1 MAKAKK
7 ARAGLGVL
15 PMTKKTTNPSG
26 NKNQPV
32 QKVPQTGAAPKVSD
46 PRDEAIKLV
55 AKKMKQDKKQ
65 VPQAAEASVPVPM
78 PTPQNPVPLVPP
90 MQPNPQEDET
100 PPIPVKMKKGGM
112 KDKKGLAVVIGME
125 PSYEEASKGTPQD
138 PPPGATAD
146 EVKDDQHVLLSE
158 GELVVPANVVR
169 YHGLG
174 LYEGLRRDA
183 LQGLGEMEKSGQVE
197 YINDEPKK
205 AAAGL
210 ALASG
215 PSVAT
220 TSGIAQ
226 QQQQYNPSLGLYG
239 TATTP
244 QAASAKYMTANFVD
258 RNKDGIS
265 DNLQPS
271 VNKGLVT
278 PANYIAPANLA
289 LGPVTNPNMV
299 VGAPNVRS
307 YEANQTQTTDA
318 VSTAAPADTTQRSAP
333 IVQQPRYEQSSD
345 DGQSEEALLG
355 GARTTINGIDYAVQY
370 DFKGNIIGLANVAES
385 MNTGRAN
392 FFEPSNELKGLIAAQ
407 TAGQNAQLRAMASP
421 AVPVG
426 TELLSRIDEKYVPDF
441 LSNENKKI
449 EAARAATDK
458 LNRYTGTMTK
468 EEELRNIP
476 VYDDRILREQRIGTS
491 SIETPTVKTPE
502 VKSSID
508 DYKGI
513 DDLNMGPL
521 PTAVG
526 NASELRTANIGT
538 PPDSKERIYEDR
550 MFQSGIN
557 RQSPSPYG
565 SVPMPSTLGFSE
577 DRVSDA
583 YSDGYEGAPTYRGP
597 GKQLGEETGTSEFQ
611 ARKEQREQQEEREAL
626 LNQPNRQ
633 TPSSF
638 VAQNFSEAGKQDV
651 SVHNRGE
658 DGSDEGPLGIGV
670 NDNGTSYSRN
680 RDGTFT
686 HEDGTTVNFTG
697 TDGKPGNAP
706 TKGEVE
712 ASKFR
717 DREKRDREFGEAYG
731 TSPGKDDCV
740 IATHGLSTGGFT
752 IMEKAKAELWCL
764 KTYHG
769 KWYGEAFR
777 RGYRAAGMK
786 HINAGT
792 APDVYQEFKDFVA
805 YGRGIKK
812 GWKVGLNY
820 YLRTLQFFL
829 TGLFL
834 K

>member
-32 QKVPQTGAAPKVSD
+32 QKVPQTGAAPKVAD

-100 PPIPVKMKKGGM
+100 RPIPVKMKKGGM

-244 QAASAKYMTANFVD
+244 QAASAKYMTTNFVD

-271 VNKGLVT
+271 VNKGLVA

-458 LNRYTGTMTK
+458 LNRYTGTMSRQ
-468 EEELRNIP
+468 EEMAKPDII
-476 VYDDRILREQRIGTS
+476 YGDAA
-491 SIETPTVKTPE
+491 
-502 VKSSID
+502 
-508 DYKGI
+508 I
-513 DDLNMGPL
+513 DDLEMGFTTPKVDAPKVETSDVKIEKLAPL
-521 PTAVG
+521 GDEKRTAVG
-526 NASELRTANIGT
+526 SASELRTANIGT
-538 PPDSKERIYEDR
+538 PPGSKERIYEDR

-557 RQSPSPYG
+557 RQSPSPY
-565 SVPMPSTLGFSE
+565 SLDVPMPSELGFSE

-597 GKQLGEETGTSEFQ
+597 GERPGTGTLGSEFL

-658 DGSDEGPLGIGV
+658 DGEDKGPLGIGV

>member
-1 MAKAKK
+1 
-7 ARAGLGVL
+7 
-15 PMTKKTTNPSG
+15 
-26 NKNQPV
+26 
-32 QKVPQTGAAPKVSD
+32 
-46 PRDEAIKLV
+46 
-55 AKKMKQDKKQ
+55 
-65 VPQAAEASVPVPM
+65 
-78 PTPQNPVPLVPP
+78 
-90 MQPNPQEDET
+90 
-100 PPIPVKMKKGGM
+100 
-112 KDKKGLAVVIGME
+112 
-125 PSYEEASKGTPQD
+125 
-138 PPPGATAD
+138 
-146 EVKDDQHVLLSE
+146 
-158 GELVVPANVVR
+158 
-169 YHGLG
+169 
-174 LYEGLRRDA
+174 
-183 LQGLGEMEKSGQVE
+183 
-197 YINDEPKK
+197 
-205 AAAGL
+205 
-210 ALASG
+210 
-215 PSVAT
+215 
-220 TSGIAQ
+220 
-226 QQQQYNPSLGLYG
+226 
-239 TATTP
+239 
-244 QAASAKYMTANFVD
+244 
-258 RNKDGIS
+258 
-265 DNLQPS
+265 
-271 VNKGLVT
+271 
-278 PANYIAPANLA
+278 
-289 LGPVTNPNMV
+289 
-299 VGAPNVRS
+299 
-307 YEANQTQTTDA
+307 
-318 VSTAAPADTTQRSAP
+318 
-333 IVQQPRYEQSSD
+333 
-345 DGQSEEALLG
+345 
-355 GARTTINGIDYAVQY
+355 
-370 DFKGNIIGLANVAES
+370 
-385 MNTGRAN
+385 
-392 FFEPSNELKGLIAAQ
+392 
-407 TAGQNAQLRAMASP
+407 
-421 AVPVG
+421 
-426 TELLSRIDEKYVPDF
+426 
-441 LSNENKKI
+441 
-449 EAARAATDK
+449 
-458 LNRYTGTMTK
+458 MTK

-658 DGSDEGPLGIGV
+658 DGEDKGPLGIGV

>member
-32 QKVPQTGAAPKVSD
+32 QKIPQTGAAPKVVD

-55 AKKMKQDKKQ
+55 SKKMKQDKK
-65 VPQAAEASVPVPM
+65 ETTGTPVPI
-78 PTPQNPVPLVPP
+78 PTPTPEKPVPLVPP
-90 MQPNPQEDET
+90 VQPMQPDIPDDES

-183 LQGLGEMEKSGQVE
+183 LQGLGEMEQSGQVE
-197 YINDEPKK
+197 YVNDEPKK

-244 QAASAKYMTANFVD
+244 QAASAKYVTTNFVD
-258 RNKDGIS
+258 RNRDGIS

-271 VNKGLVT
+271 VNRGLVA

-307 YEANQTQTTDA
+307 YEAKQTQNVGSGTSAA
-318 VSTAAPADTTQRSAP
+318 VTADSNTEAMRRPL
-333 IVQQPRYEQSSD
+333 VQQPQYDSSS
-345 DGQSEEALLG
+345 GGEQSEEAIVG
-355 GARTTINGIDYAVQY
+355 GARTTINGIDYAIQY
-370 DFKGNIIGLANVAES
+370 DFQGNITGLANVAES
-385 MNTGRAN
+385 MKAGRPN
-392 FFEPSNELKGLIAAQ
+392 FFEPSNELKGLISTQ
-407 TAGQNAQLRAMASP
+407 TKGQNAQLRGMVSP
-421 AVPVG
+421 ISKG
-426 TELLSRIDEKYVPDF
+426 LGYIDERLAFDKDADK
-441 LSNENKKI
+441 NI
-449 EAARAATDK
+449 QAAREATDI
-458 LNRYTGTMTK
+458 LNRYTGTMSMQEEIADNDEKAAAADIMGAGTPRVDAPKVETSEVKTK
-468 EEELRNIP
+468 ELAPLR
-476 VYDDRILREQRIGTS
+476 DEKR
-491 SIETPTVKTPE
+491 
-502 VKSSID
+502 
-508 DYKGI
+508 
-513 DDLNMGPL
+513 
-521 PTAVG
+521 TAVG
-526 NASELRTANIGT
+526 SASELRTANIGT
-538 PPDSKERIYEDR
+538 PPGSKERIYEDR

-565 SVPMPSTLGFSE
+565 SVPMPSALGFSE

-611 ARKEQREQQEEREAL
+611 ARKEQREQQEERESL

-633 TPSSF
+633 TPNSF

-658 DGSDEGPLGIGV
+658 DGEDNGPLGIGV

-706 TKGEVE
+706 TKDE
-712 ASKFR
+712 A
-717 DREKRDREFGEAYG
+717 REKRMAERTAKYDDPTDDTATSGEKNIVCTEMYRQ
-731 TSPGKDDCV
+731 TQLDDWAQAMKMWSV
-740 IATHGLSTGGFT
+740 YQRKYLTTTHQIGYHWLFKPFVRGMKVNRVLTT
-752 IMEKAKAELWCL
+752 IGASLAKKRTQHLRHVLTKGKAKDSILGNLFC
-764 KTYHG
+764 KIIHP
-769 KWYGEAFR
+769 
-777 RGYRAAGMK
+777 
-786 HINAGT
+786 I
-792 APDVYQEFKDFVA
+792 VYL
-805 YGRGIKK
+805 
-812 GWKVGLNY
+812 VGLAVH
-820 YLRTLQFFL
+820 
-829 TGLFL
+829 
-834 K
+834 KK

>member
-32 QKVPQTGAAPKVSD
+32 QKIPQTGAAPKVVD

-55 AKKMKQDKKQ
+55 SKKMKQDKKETTGT
-65 VPQAAEASVPVPM
+65 PVPVSN
-78 PTPQNPVPLVPP
+78 PTPETPVPLVPP
-90 MQPNPQEDET
+90 MQPVQPNIPDDET

-183 LQGLGEMEKSGQVE
+183 LQGLGEMEQSGQVE
-197 YINDEPKK
+197 YVNDEPKK

-210 ALASG
+210 TLASG

-271 VNKGLVT
+271 VNRGLVA

-299 VGAPNVRS
+299 VGAPNVKS
-307 YEANQTQTTDA
+307 YVQHQNENVDSGTSAA
-318 VSTAAPADTTQRSAP
+318 VTADTTQRSAP

-370 DFKGNIIGLANVAES
+370 DFQGNITGLANVAES
-385 MNTGRAN
+385 MKMGRPN
-392 FFEPSNELKGLIAAQ
+392 FFEPSNELKELISIQ
-407 TAGQNAQLRAMASP
+407 TAGQNAELRGMVSP
-421 AVPVG
+421 VSKGLAYIDDR
-426 TELLSRIDEKYVPDF
+426 LSPFPDDEK
-441 LSNENKKI
+441 KRQAGKI
-449 EAARAATDK
+449 ANDK
-458 LNRYTGTMTK
+458 LNRYTGTMSRQ
-468 EEELRNIP
+468 EEMAKPDII
-476 VYDDRILREQRIGTS
+476 YGDAAIDDLDMFKDRVLPAVK
-491 SIETPTVKTPE
+491 TPTVKAPE
-502 VKSSID
+502 VKSSIDDSID

-526 NASELRTANIGT
+526 SASELRTANIGT
-538 PPDSKERIYEDR
+538 PPGSKERIYEDR

-565 SVPMPSTLGFSE
+565 SVPMPSALGFSE

-611 ARKEQREQQEEREAL
+611 ARKEQREQQEERESL

-633 TPSSF
+633 TPNSF

-658 DGSDEGPLGIGV
+658 DGEDNGPLGIGV

-706 TKGEVE
+706 SREDVE
-712 ASKFR
+712 AKKKE

-731 TSPGKDDCV
+731 TSPGMEDCV

-805 YGRGIKK
+805 FGRGI
-812 GWKVGLNY
+812 
-820 YLRTLQFFL
+820 
-829 TGLFL
+829 
-834 K
+834 

>member
-32 QKVPQTGAAPKVSD
+32 QKVPQTGAAPKVAD

-100 PPIPVKMKKGGM
+100 RPIPVKMKKGGM

-244 QAASAKYMTANFVD
+244 QAASAKYMTTNFVD

-271 VNKGLVT
+271 VNKGLVA

-458 LNRYTGTMTK
+458 LNRYTGTMSRQ
-468 EEELRNIP
+468 EEMAKPDII
-476 VYDDRILREQRIGTS
+476 YGDAA
-491 SIETPTVKTPE
+491 
-502 VKSSID
+502 
-508 DYKGI
+508 I
-513 DDLNMGPL
+513 DDLEMGFTTPKVDAPKVETSDVKIEKLAPL
-521 PTAVG
+521 GDEKRTAVG
-526 NASELRTANIGT
+526 SASELRTANIGT
-538 PPDSKERIYEDR
+538 PPGSKERIYEDR

-557 RQSPSPYG
+557 RQSPSPY
-565 SVPMPSTLGFSE
+565 SLDVPMPSELNFSE

-658 DGSDEGPLGIGV
+658 DGEDKGPLGIGV

>member
-100 PPIPVKMKKGGM
+100 RPIPVKMKKGGM

-244 QAASAKYMTANFVD
+244 QAASAKYMTTNFVD

-271 VNKGLVT
+271 VNKGLVA

-458 LNRYTGTMTK
+458 LNRYTGTMSRQ
-468 EEELRNIP
+468 EEMAKPDII
-476 VYDDRILREQRIGTS
+476 YGDAA
-491 SIETPTVKTPE
+491 
-502 VKSSID
+502 
-508 DYKGI
+508 I
-513 DDLNMGPL
+513 DDLEMGFTTPKVDAPKVETSDVKIEKLAPL
-521 PTAVG
+521 GDEKRTAVG
-526 NASELRTANIGT
+526 SASELRTANIGT
-538 PPDSKERIYEDR
+538 PPGSKERIYEDR

-557 RQSPSPYG
+557 RQSPSPY
-565 SVPMPSTLGFSE
+565 SLDVPMPSELGFSE

-658 DGSDEGPLGIGV
+658 DGEDKGPLGIGV

>member
-1 MAKAKK
+1 
-7 ARAGLGVL
+7 
-15 PMTKKTTNPSG
+15 
-26 NKNQPV
+26 
-32 QKVPQTGAAPKVSD
+32 
-46 PRDEAIKLV
+46 
-55 AKKMKQDKKQ
+55 
-65 VPQAAEASVPVPM
+65 
-78 PTPQNPVPLVPP
+78 
-90 MQPNPQEDET
+90 
-100 PPIPVKMKKGGM
+100 
-112 KDKKGLAVVIGME
+112 ME
-125 PSYEEASKGTPQD
+125 Q
-138 PPPGATAD
+138 
-146 EVKDDQHVLLSE
+146 
-158 GELVVPANVVR
+158 
-169 YHGLG
+169 
-174 LYEGLRRDA
+174 
-183 LQGLGEMEKSGQVE
+183 SGQVE
-197 YINDEPKK
+197 YVNDEPKK

-271 VNKGLVT
+271 VNRGLVA

-299 VGAPNVRS
+299 VGAPNVKS
-307 YEANQTQTTDA
+307 YVQHQNENVDSGTSAA
-318 VSTAAPADTTQRSAP
+318 VTADTTQRSAP

-370 DFKGNIIGLANVAES
+370 DFKGNITGLANVAES

-449 EAARAATDK
+449 EAARAATDI
-458 LNRYTGTMTK
+458 LNRYTGTMSMQEEIADNDEKAAAADIMGAGTPRVDAPKVETSEVKTK
-468 EEELRNIP
+468 ELAPLR
-476 VYDDRILREQRIGTS
+476 DEKR
-491 SIETPTVKTPE
+491 
-502 VKSSID
+502 
-508 DYKGI
+508 
-513 DDLNMGPL
+513 
-521 PTAVG
+521 TAVG
-526 NASELRTANIGT
+526 SASELRTANIGT
-538 PPDSKERIYEDR
+538 PPGSKERIYEDR

-565 SVPMPSTLGFSE
+565 SVPMPSALGFSE

-611 ARKEQREQQEEREAL
+611 ARKEQREQQEERESL

-633 TPSSF
+633 TPNSF

-658 DGSDEGPLGIGV
+658 DGEDKGPLGIGV

-686 HEDGTTVNFTG
+686 HEDGTTVNFTDR
-697 TDGKPGNAP
+697 DGKPGNAP
-706 TKGEVE
+706 TKDE
-712 ASKFR
+712 A
-717 DREKRDREFGEAYG
+717 REKRMAERTAKYDDPTDDTATSGEKNIVCTEMYRQ
-731 TSPGKDDCV
+731 TQLDDWAQAMKMWSV
-740 IATHGLSTGGFT
+740 YQRKYLTTTHQIGYHWLFKPFVRGMKVNRVLTT
-752 IMEKAKAELWCL
+752 IGASLAKKRTQHLRHVLTKGKAKDSILGNLFC
-764 KTYHG
+764 KIIHP
-769 KWYGEAFR
+769 
-777 RGYRAAGMK
+777 
-786 HINAGT
+786 I
-792 APDVYQEFKDFVA
+792 VYL
-805 YGRGIKK
+805 
-812 GWKVGLNY
+812 VGLAV
-820 YLRTLQFFL
+820 R
-829 TGLFL
+829 
-834 K
+834 KK

>member
-32 QKVPQTGAAPKVSD
+32 QKVPQTGAAPKVAD

-100 PPIPVKMKKGGM
+100 RPIPVKMKKGGM

-244 QAASAKYMTANFVD
+244 QAASAKYMTTNFVD

-271 VNKGLVT
+271 VNKGLVA

-458 LNRYTGTMTK
+458 LNRYTGTMSRQ
-468 EEELRNIP
+468 EEMAKPDII
-476 VYDDRILREQRIGTS
+476 YGDAA
-491 SIETPTVKTPE
+491 
-502 VKSSID
+502 
-508 DYKGI
+508 I
-513 DDLNMGPL
+513 DDLEMGFTTPKVDAPKVETSDVKIEKLAPL
-521 PTAVG
+521 GDEKRTAVG
-526 NASELRTANIGT
+526 SASELRTANIGT
-538 PPDSKERIYEDR
+538 PPGSKERIYEDR

-557 RQSPSPYG
+557 RQSPSPY
-565 SVPMPSTLGFSE
+565 SLDVPMPSELGFSE

-658 DGSDEGPLGIGV
+658 DGEDKGPLGIGV
-670 NDNGTSYSRN
+670 NNNGTLYSRN